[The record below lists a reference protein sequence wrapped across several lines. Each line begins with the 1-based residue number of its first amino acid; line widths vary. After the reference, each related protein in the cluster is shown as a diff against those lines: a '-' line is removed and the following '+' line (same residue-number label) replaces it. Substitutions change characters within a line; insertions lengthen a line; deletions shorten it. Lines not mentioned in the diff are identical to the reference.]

1 MATATLSTAIVAL
14 FKDKFERWIDCPRL
28 IISETRMDVKDKDGE
43 KCFIHRLVIENIG
56 RTPAQN
62 LQVLLERVD
71 ENDHAP
77 FELRWSFYKKGE
89 FEPVKLHP
97 NLKRMWDLCGKPY
110 DDEKLFIGA
119 GTESDAIKKLGKGNY
134 EFRLFAVADN
144 LNTIEKTL
152 KIKYGDSDE
161 QVSVQKL

>member
-28 IISETRMDVKDKDGE
+28 TISETHMNVKDKDE
-43 KCFIHRLVIENIG
+43 KNSFIHRLVIENIG

-62 LQVLLERVD
+62 LQVLLERID
-71 ENDHAP
+71 GNDHAP

-110 DDEKLFIGA
+110 DGEILFVGA
-119 GTESDAIKKLGKGNY
+119 DTESDAIRKLGKGDY
-134 EFRLFAVADN
+134 EFRMFAVADN
-144 LNTIEKTL
+144 LNTIEN
-152 KIKYGDSDE
+152 KI
-161 QVSVQKL
+161 